1 MKTVV
6 KNLIEKYITEK
17 QYKISIMSISNEQSS
32 DGENIVYIQLK
43 GGLNGYGRLSNYL
56 FEIKSIVDLF
66 NNVHLIEWN
75 SDNVDD
81 IYYVTLAISF

>member
-6 KNLIEKYITEK
+6 KNLIEKYIAEK
-17 QYKISIMSISNEQSS
+17 QYKISILSANEAHSS
-32 DGENIVYIQLK
+32 DGEDIIYIQLK
-43 GGLNGYGRLSNYL
+43 GGLNGCGRLSNYL
-56 FEIKSIVDLF
+56 SEIKSIVDLF